1 MKMNKINSKDVSVVI
16 QGKNITDHT
25 IKCLNSIRKNFPDAE
40 IIFSTYENEDVSG
53 LDFDILITSV
63 DPKATLL
70 CPNMYN
76 NMNRI
81 LTTTRAGLNK
91 VSRKYCL
98 KIRSD
103 LFFDNDKIL
112 SDFSSLFPIR
122 EEYYKIFKQRVVFYS
137 LWTRKFEYIANKYR
151 ILTPFYLSDWLC
163 FGLTEDIK
171 LYFNAIEFTNEP
183 YFSKF
188 FKNTKN
194 NIHNC
199 EGMMPWQ
206 FPPEQYF
213 ATSFFKKYFE
223 EADMKSLQDFSL
235 AKMELSRRI
244 FASNVVICGYK
255 ECGAYN
261 QKSNYKFVSK
271 NINWLKGIWLS
282 GVYRYADFL
291 LDYQKYCDKK
301 FKTQFCYKW
310 MTNEEIDKF
319 IIKIN
324 KHFKI
329 FIAPFKCIIKWLEQ
343 IVSLAYYTT
352 MLAIKTFAILF
363 HISK

>member
-1 MKMNKINSKDVSVVI
+1 MSKISSKDISIVV
-16 QGKNITDHT
+16 QGKNIAEHT
-25 IKCLNSIRKNFPDAE
+25 KNCLDSLRKNFPYAE
-40 IIFSTYENEDVSG
+40 IIFSTYENEDVSN
-53 LDFDILITSV
+53 LDFDVLVTSV

-70 CPNMYN
+70 RYNMYN

-103 LFFDNDKIL
+103 LFFDNDKLL
-112 SDFSSLFPIR
+112 SGIADNFPIR
-122 EEYYKIFKQRVVFYS
+122 DEHYTIFKQRVIFYS
-137 LWTRKFEYIANKYR
+137 LWTRKFEYFEDKYR

-163 FGLTEDIK
+163 FGLTDDIK
-171 LYFNAIEFTNEP
+171 LYFNEIDFTNEP

-188 FKNTKN
+188 FNNPKN
-194 NIHNC
+194 NMHNC

-213 ATSFFKKYFE
+213 ATSFLKKYFK
-223 EADMKSLQDFSL
+223 EANMKSLQDFS
-235 AKMELSRRI
+235 AEKMELSRRI

-261 QKSNYKFVSK
+261 QKSNYTFVSK
-271 NINWLKGIWLS
+271 NINWLKGFWLS

-291 LDYQKYCDKK
+291 SDYKKFCDKN
-301 FKTQFCYKW
+301 FKIPFYYKW
-310 MTNEEIDKF
+310 TTNDEIDA
-319 IIKIN
+319 IVIKIN
-324 KHFKI
+324 KHFKL
-329 FIAPFKCIIKWLEQ
+329 FITPLKGIIKWLEQ
-343 IVSLAYYTT
+343 IISLAYYTV
-352 MLAIKTFAILF
+352 MLTIKTFGVLFNIL
-363 HISK
+363 K